1 MFTSVLYCD
10 IISIY
15 RKGVIKITE
24 QEKNELNKIATKI
37 NYTLRERGNLET
49 QNNDDKDFVNIAVWE
64 LKEMLEEAYN
74 LGKLKGV

>member
-1 MFTSVLYCD
+1 M
-10 IISIY
+10 
-15 RKGVIKITE
+15 TE

-37 NYTLRERGNLET
+37 KYTLRERGNLET
-49 QNNDDKDFVNIAVWE
+49 QNNDDKDFVNIAVLE

>member
-1 MFTSVLYCD
+1 M
-10 IISIY
+10 
-15 RKGVIKITE
+15 TE

-49 QNNDDKDFVNIAVWE
+49 QNNDDKDFVKIAVLE